1 MRFARRFDAGAHLVD
16 GSGLA
21 RTNRAAPRAVVRLLR
36 GMYRH
41 RGFEPY
47 YESLARASE
56 RGTLVDRNTNR
67 RCRAKTGTIS
77 GVSALSGYCR
87 AASGDLI
94 AFSFLMN
101 GVGYNYDGAR
111 RIQDAM
117 TQVIA
122 KYG

>member
-1 MRFARRFDAGAHLVD
+1 MRFASRFGAGAHLVD

-56 RGTLVDRNTNR
+56 RGTLVGPEHEPPLPREDRHDQR
-67 RCRAKTGTIS
+67 RERA
-77 GVSALSGYCR
+77 
-87 AASGDLI
+87 
-94 AFSFLMN
+94 
-101 GVGYNYDGAR
+101 VGLLPR
-111 RIQDAM
+111 RLRRPDR
-117 TQVIA
+117 VLDS
-122 KYG
+122 

>member
-1 MRFARRFDAGAHLVD
+1 
-16 GSGLA
+16 
-21 RTNRAAPRAVVRLLR
+21 
-36 GMYRH
+36 
-41 RGFEPY
+41 
-47 YESLARASE
+47 
-56 RGTLVDRNTNR
+56 NTNR

-87 AASGDLI
+87 AVSGDLI
-94 AFSFLMN
+94 AFSVLMN

-117 TQVIA
+117 TQIIA

>member
-1 MRFARRFDAGAHLVD
+1 MD

-21 RTNRAAPRAVVRLLR
+21 RGNRAAPRAVVRLLR

-56 RGTLVDRNTNR
+56 PGTLSDRNTNR

-94 AFSFLMN
+94 AFSILMN
-101 GVGYNYDGAR
+101 GVGYDYDRAR